1 MNPVRNDPD
10 AFIRRVLPADLTLD
24 RSMALSTQ
32 VYQRLRDAIIT
43 MALQPNDV
51 VFERA
56 IADALRVSRTPVREA
71 LLQLAREDLVVIA
84 AQSRTFVAPVR
95 REQFAES
102 ALIRKVLETA
112 SIRRAA
118 ETIGNAELDQLH
130 DIHEAHQRAIG
141 RGNPVAAI
149 RHDNAFHAAVN
160 RAAGLPKMQQL
171 IELARAPIDRVRHI
185 TVRDPVV
192 ADVTLI
198 QHQHVLDALR
208 RRDPDA
214 AERAL
219 REHLDDAFERQKA
232 AFDANVG
239 LFEGTEETATGTAA

>member
-1 MNPVRNDPD
+1 MKPARHDPD

-32 VYQRLRDAIIT
+32 IYQRVRDAIIT
-43 MALQPNDV
+43 MALLPNDV
-51 VFERA
+51 IYERA
-56 IADALRVSRTPVREA
+56 IADALGVSRTPVREA

-84 AQSRTFVAPVR
+84 AQSRTAVAPVR
-95 REQFAES
+95 REQFVES
-102 ALIRKVLETA
+102 AVIRQVLETA
-112 SIRRAA
+112 CIRRAA
-118 ETIGNAELDQLH
+118 EIIRDADLDQLH
-130 DIHEAHQRAIG
+130 DIHEAHRRAIA

-149 RHDNAFHAAVN
+149 LHDNAFHALVN
-160 RAAGLPKMQQL
+160 RAAGLPKTQQL

-192 ADVTLI
+192 ADVTLA
-198 QHQHVLDALR
+198 QHRNVLDALR

-219 REHLDDAFERQKA
+219 REHLDDAFARQML

-239 LFEGTEETATGTAA
+239 LFEGTDAAAQQTAA